1 MKHIIVSFALVAAL
15 SLSGTTQ
22 MAFAS
27 SMENQVIYDFQDSD
41 VEEAGEEAGNKGE
54 AVGKAAGEMPE
65 EGLTSEPAAEAAA
78 EEAADVGL
86 TNEGAADVG
95 LTNEGAAS
103 EENADEVANEGLTS
117 GDGVAE
123 EAAEETV
130 DVGLTN
136 EEAAS
141 DEVADEGLTNEETA
155 SEEAAAGEATGE
167 ETADEGLTNEEAAS
181 EGNADQVADEGVTNE
196 DAASGEAVDG
206 EVTGEEAADEEAE
219 AAVNDMTAGE
229 AAVAGAADSDTG
241 AEDKSA
247 EELPDNGIP
256 VVIFEIDESEG
267 HTIDDM
273 NSSSDHS
280 VECYGTMQIIV
291 PPGFMYCDMAK
302 APSSLG
308 PVQLDYI
315 RGRGNSTWTFEK
327 KPYKIKLNKKENVLG
342 LGKNKHWVLLAN
354 TLDST
359 GFKNRFTGVLGDA
372 LGFEFTPNGLPVDVV
387 MVAKK
392 DGEEYA
398 RINLGNYLLAEQVR
412 VGDNRLEIREL
423 SADDTDPG
431 NITGGYLIHFGSQV
445 AEDDPDKFY
454 TDRGINLANDT
465 PTFNPDDSDYTNEVQ
480 KEYIRDYIQKMENA
494 LFGEGVNDGDPFADQ
509 NGIRYNEYM
518 DMESAALFWLIQE
531 VSNNGDKYETGSN
544 YFYKTEDKFDDSGSL
559 SEAGRIFWG
568 PLWDMDQAWSLPG
581 MSDMSVEGFHLI
593 NEWLAAMVYDDNEE
607 GFRETAKRLWPT
619 VRDEILTLLEDRGL
633 IDQYFAETERSCVSD
648 YEIWQDTIPDYHLGG
663 DFAENKEV
671 FKSWTKARIEWM
683 DAHILGEGGDEYP
696 NIDNAACRVTY
707 VADEQIIRREYYQKG
722 WFCTLYSPDGDNE
735 DVFIPQKE
743 GYVFRGWVD
752 EDGSIAASEQEID
765 TDRTF
770 YAVFDKE
777 NESTEEAAITY
788 ILDGGS
794 YNGSTEDI
802 VESYKIGD
810 VISIHEAPSREGYT
824 FSYWMGSEYYPGES
838 YQVTGDHTFT
848 AVWTKNAADDGDN
861 EPTADGDDTSFDGDD
876 SKSNE
881 SGGSPTSGD
890 DGDATPADG
899 DSDKSDKS
907 DESGSSPV
915 SRNDGD
921 KTTADESGDKND
933 EAGSRP
939 VSGDDGDK
947 VAADGDGD
955 KSDGSGK
962 SSVTS
967 VNDSKKTTEKNYIL
981 STKNYVSSDK
991 EIAKSADSSK
1001 GPSTG
1006 DESHAA
1012 EWLALTLAAGAAVLL
1027 AVLLGRKGKRTGGD

>member
-117 GDGVAE
+117 GDAVAE

-167 ETADEGLTNEEAAS
+167 ETADEGLTNE
-181 EGNADQVADEGVTNE
+181 

-206 EVTGEEAADEEAE
+206 EVTGEEAVDEEAE
-219 AAVNDMTAGE
+219 APVNDMTAGE

-241 AEDKSA
+241 SEDKSA

-315 RGRGNSTWTFEK
+315 RGRGNSTWDYEK

-412 VGDNRLEIREL
+412 VGENRLEIREL

-454 TDRGINLANDT
+454 TDRGIDLANDT
-465 PTFNPDDSDYTNEVQ
+465 PTFDPDDSDYTNEAQ

-509 NGIRYNEYM
+509 NGIR
-518 DMESAALFWLIQE
+518 DQIQR
-531 VSNNGDKYETGSN
+531 VYGYGVGSS
-544 YFYKTEDKFDDSGSL
+544 F
-559 SEAGRIFWG
+559 
-568 PLWDMDQAWSLPG
+568 
-581 MSDMSVEGFHLI
+581 
-593 NEWLAAMVYDDNEE
+593 LAD
-607 GFRETAKRLWPT
+607 P
-619 VRDEILTLLEDRGL
+619 
-633 IDQYFAETERSCVSD
+633 
-648 YEIWQDTIPDYHLGG
+648 
-663 DFAENKEV
+663 
-671 FKSWTKARIEWM
+671 
-683 DAHILGEGGDEYP
+683 
-696 NIDNAACRVTY
+696 
-707 VADEQIIRREYYQKG
+707 
-722 WFCTLYSPDGDNE
+722 
-735 DVFIPQKE
+735 
-743 GYVFRGWVD
+743 
-752 EDGSIAASEQEID
+752 GSIQ
-765 TDRTF
+765 
-770 YAVFDKE
+770 
-777 NESTEEAAITY
+777 
-788 ILDGGS
+788 
-794 YNGSTEDI
+794 
-802 VESYKIGD
+802 
-810 VISIHEAPSREGYT
+810 
-824 FSYWMGSEYYPGES
+824 
-838 YQVTGDHTFT
+838 
-848 AVWTKNAADDGDN
+848 
-861 EPTADGDDTSFDGDD
+861 
-876 SKSNE
+876 
-881 SGGSPTSGD
+881 
-890 DGDATPADG
+890 
-899 DSDKSDKS
+899 
-907 DESGSSPV
+907 
-915 SRNDGD
+915 
-921 KTTADESGDKND
+921 
-933 EAGSRP
+933 
-939 VSGDDGDK
+939 
-947 VAADGDGD
+947 
-955 KSDGSGK
+955 
-962 SSVTS
+962 
-967 VNDSKKTTEKNYIL
+967 
-981 STKNYVSSDK
+981 
-991 EIAKSADSSK
+991 
-1001 GPSTG
+1001 
-1006 DESHAA
+1006 
-1012 EWLALTLAAGAAVLL
+1012 
-1027 AVLLGRKGKRTGGD
+1027 